1 MKTLRGCSSC
11 KTANEIYKWQ
21 ADILEVCRIWQGG
34 CIIRSEML
42 KDLNEYFM
50 ENKKL
55 DIEFHQLQQ
64 SISFI
69 NFSTLTPKPV
79 IHSTFDYILSIQN
92 KNLPTN
98 LIQAQRDYF
107 GSHTYKR
114 IDKEGDFTGGWSL

>member
-1 MKTLRGCSSC
+1 
-11 KTANEIYKWQ
+11 
-21 ADILEVCRIWQGG
+21 
-34 CIIRSEML
+34 
-42 KDLNEYFM
+42 M

-79 IHSTFDYILSIQN
+79 IHSTFDYIFSITN

-114 IDKEGDFTGGWSL
+114 IDKEGDFTGGWL